1 MSYTFME
8 ERRLRVFED
17 WVLRRI
23 FESKM
28 DELTREWKRLHNKEL
43 YVLYSSPNII

>member
-1 MSYTFME
+1 ME